1 MGRYKNSAV
10 ENVYLMTDW
19 DSERESE
26 GHQR

>member
-10 ENVYLMTDW
+10 ENVYLMTYW
-19 DSERESE
+19 DNDGESK